1 LLYIFVSV
9 GIAEKDSE
17 KKLMPSMFKGIVFRK
32 ERVFMQKF
40 FFTLFMSLIFT
51 VFVSNQVASATSLS
65 VVLDTPAGYFSEPEK
80 VYETVQKSL
89 DKIFK
94 GAPFEV
100 KSVSE
105 CDAYVQIYRE
115 ENGLAGASDTE
126 DGGKFNRDLTF
137 KKADLAKMCDYFQ
150 DKNLVY
156 IRVSTTDPRHTGG
169 IFTSGVK
176 INVILDFRIW
186 DNEKKDFVYIKR
198 ATTKGGSDTVNLGG
212 IFGRG
217 SGSTENAV
225 EEGLKKGLKEIEKDK
240 AKIVASIAS

>member
-1 LLYIFVSV
+1 M
-9 GIAEKDSE
+9 GIAERIVR
-17 KKLMPSMFKGIVFRK
+17 KKLMPQTLKEIVSRK
-32 ERVFMQKF
+32 ECVCMQKF
-40 FFTLFMSLIFT
+40 FSTLFMTLIFT
-51 VFVSNQVASATSLS
+51 IFVSSQAAAASLS

-80 VYETVQKSL
+80 VYDTVQKSL

-115 ENGLAGASDTE
+115 ENGLAGASDHAS
-126 DGGKFNRDLTF
+126 GGDFNRDLTF

-150 DKNLVY
+150 DPKLVY

-169 IFTSGVK
+169 VFTSGVK

-186 DNEKKDFVYIKR
+186 DNEKNDFVYMKR

-225 EEGLKKGLKEIEKDK
+225 EEGLKKSLKEIEKDK
-240 AKIVASIAS
+240 AKIIASIAS

>member
-1 LLYIFVSV
+1 
-9 GIAEKDSE
+9 
-17 KKLMPSMFKGIVFRK
+17 
-32 ERVFMQKF
+32 MQKF
-40 FFTLFMSLIFT
+40 FFTLFMTLVFTIFAG
-51 VFVSNQVASATSLS
+51 NQASAAASLS

-169 IFTSGVK
+169 VFTSGVK

-186 DNEKKDFVYIKR
+186 DNEKKDFVYMKR
-198 ATTKGGSDTVNLGG
+198 ANTKGGSDTVNLGG

-225 EEGLKKGLKEIEKDK
+225 EEGLKKSLKEIEKDK